1 MAIRSLLRLAPL
13 ALAIHVP
20 KNLGYG
26 ALAALVGGE
35 TMGIPLPGESALIV
49 AGILANHG
57 HLKIELVIAIAA
69 AAAIVGDNVGFWIG
83 RRGGRWLLELK
94 GPLAHHRA
102 RALERGEEI
111 FQRHGGK
118 TVFFGRWFA
127 GLRIASAWLAGVNRM
142 RWPTFI
148 FYNAA
153 GGIAWATSV
162 GLLAYYAGHSAD
174 TLLSTLGIAGLAGIA
189 VGITVLVVW
198 RRRRRRE
205 QAAVKADP
213 SSPSL
218 EADPSSSGIDNEGR

>member
-1 MAIRSLLRLAPL
+1 MAVRSLLRLAPL
-13 ALAIHVP
+13 VFAIHVP

-26 ALAALVGGE
+26 ALAALVAGE

-49 AGILANHG
+49 AGALANRG

-83 RRGGRWLLELK
+83 RRGGRFLLELP
-94 GPLAHHRA
+94 GPLARHRV

-111 FQRHGGK
+111 FERHGGK

-142 RWPTFI
+142 RWPTFLV
-148 FYNAA
+148 YNAA
-153 GGIAWATSV
+153 GGIAWAVSV
-162 GLLAYYAGHSAD
+162 GLVAYFAGHSAS

-189 VGITVLVVW
+189 VGIAVIVVW
-198 RRRRRRE
+198 RRRRRRA
-205 QAAVKADP
+205 QA
-213 SSPSL
+213 SL
-218 EADPSSSGIDNEGR
+218 DADPSSSSVDGEGR